1 MNRMTVAL
9 LAALDA
15 LIVVAIGIGIALV
28 PLTIL
33 WAVQFHLEV
42 DWFTFWRAASD
53 IWLLGHGVNLTITLS
68 PTMAAG
74 FGLTQATVP
83 FQVTVAVLGFAVL
96 AVLMGVR
103 TGMRAA
109 ETPFRLTGA
118 ISAIVS
124 YGILGT
130 IVTLTA
136 GKTVVQPSLW
146 QGIVLP
152 MFVFGIGVLIGEGIG
167 AARAGR
173 GLLDTAAAP
182 VGDTRRVAGV
192 AGGWRSRIA
201 RLSPRTRASIAAA
214 LRTGTAAS
222 AMVIAAS
229 GVIVAVLL
237 IARFGTVVGLYEQLQ
252 AGTLG
257 ATVLT
262 MAQLAV
268 LPNAVVWTASWLLG
282 PGFAIGTGSSVS
294 AVGTQLGPI
303 PGLPLLGI
311 VPQGHVAL
319 GFAGLLV
326 PVLAG
331 FFAATLTRRR
341 MARTVGGA
349 PSGGRLALIG
359 LGAGC
364 VAGIELG
371 LLAWWSSGA
380 IGPGRL
386 HDAGPNPWMV
396 AVCAAVVIAIAAI
409 VGILTAA
416 QHHTGGQQTT
426 EHDRFAHDGG
436 PTSDAGLP
444 RGERLTRSEH

>member
-15 LIVVAIGIGIALV
+15 LIVAAIGIGIALV
-28 PLTIL
+28 PLTVL

-42 DWFTFWRAASD
+42 DWIAFWRAASD
-53 IWLLGHGVNLTITLS
+53 IWLIGHGVNLTITL
-68 PTMAAG
+68 PTTMAAG
-74 FGLTQATVP
+74 LGLAQATVP
-83 FQVTVAVLGFAVL
+83 FQVTIAVLGFAML

-109 ETPFRLTGA
+109 ETPYRGTGA
-118 ISAIVS
+118 ISAIAC
-124 YGILGT
+124 YGVIGT

-136 GKTVVQPSLW
+136 GKAIVQPSLW

-152 MFVFGIGVLIGEGIG
+152 MFVFGIGVLIGLAVGT
-167 AARAGR
+167 ARARDGGFATISIGQR
-173 GLLDTAAAP
+173 GPRA
-182 VGDTRRVAGV
+182 
-192 AGGWRSRIA
+192 GWRGAFA
-201 RLSPRTRASIAAA
+201 RLSPATRSGLAAA

-222 AMVIAAS
+222 ALVIAAS

-237 IARFGTVVGLYEQLQ
+237 IGQFGTVVGLYEQLQ
-252 AGTLG
+252 AGALG
-257 ATVLT
+257 ATALT
-262 MAQLAV
+262 IGQLAV
-268 LPNAVVWTASWLLG
+268 LPNAVIWAASWLLG

-311 VPQGHVAL
+311 VPRDAVVL

-331 FFAATLTRRR
+331 FFAATFTRRR
-341 MARTVGGA
+341 MARIPGGA
-349 PSGGRLALIG
+349 PSGGRLVLIAI
-359 LGAGC
+359 GAGC

-386 HDAGPNPWMV
+386 HEAGPNPWMM
-396 AVCAAVVIAIAAI
+396 AVCAAVVIAIASV
-409 VGILTAA
+409 VGILTGKPRHAA
-416 QHHTGGQQTT
+416 
-426 EHDRFAHDGG
+426 GG
-436 PTSDAGLP
+436 PADDRHRDGRATDAYARLT
-444 RGERLTRSEH
+444 RGER